1 MCGQTNASVPREE
14 LILTIGT
21 HHLDVFSTWDHLQL
35 AGFGLK
41 KGEGDSG
48 VCDGGVCDGG
58 EGDSGVCDGGEGECD
73 GVHPKLTLSARQNS
87 LGAFNIFLKLIPR

>member
-1 MCGQTNASVPREE
+1 M
-14 LILTIGT
+14 
-21 HHLDVFSTWDHLQL
+21 QL

-41 KGEGDSG
+41 EGEGDS
-48 VCDGGVCDGG
+48 G

-73 GVHPKLTLSARQNS
+73 GVHRKLTLSARQNS